1 MFKRYRIWMLAV
13 GLYYCLGVN
22 AKPLHLVT
30 TEWETFTSDGS
41 HSARLNDFV
50 QQAFARAGYEVT
62 ITIERP
68 AFAGSG
74 LNTGK
79 YHGRIDFIDL
89 NPQQA
94 GFSYSQRY
102 FPINLHLISKTTD
115 IESVRTFSQIRN
127 ARVAVENRYAA
138 SPSLRLVKEVKWS
151 RNPTTFQSIANL
163 AGERSD
169 YLLSDSLIF
178 NEFNRLLDAE
188 DQELLHKSAEAMFV
202 TGLHVSLNNSIQSN
216 IAVLAAFDNATTAM
230 LADGSVNRA
239 FGLEWILADINDDG
253 VAEWISSSNVN
264 HPHLDATE
272 LPTDVRQSA
281 LQWDDSRVDSE
292 AIIVID
298 GRHFSHWPEALDWL
312 KSQVA
317 TNQQLDRSSF
327 LDPSAY
333 KKILSRW

>member
-13 GLYYCLGVN
+13 SLYCCLGVD

-102 FPINLHLISKTTD
+102 FPINLHLISKTAD

-138 SPSLRLVKEVKWS
+138 SPSLRLVKQVKWS

-178 NEFNRLLDAE
+178 NEFNRLLVAE
-188 DQELLHKSAEAMFV
+188 EQEQLHKTTDAMFV

-216 IAVLAAFDNATTAM
+216 IAILAAFDNVTRAM

-253 VAEWISSSNVN
+253 SADWISSTHVN
-264 HPHLDATE
+264 HPHLNATTF
-272 LPTDVRQSA
+272 PNDVRQSA
-281 LQWDDSRVDSE
+281 FQWDDSRVSSE
-292 AIIVID
+292 AVIVID
-298 GRHFSHWPEALDWL
+298 GQYFSHWPEAVDWL
-312 KSQVA
+312 KSQISA
-317 TNQQLDRSSF
+317 EQQLERSSF
-327 LDPSAY
+327 LDASAY
-333 KKILSRW
+333 NKILSRW